1 VKGADSKDF
10 SAIAQAALRAGPG
23 LVMAWLPGGR
33 LHGAEYD
40 VLNPTRADQTT
51 GNFRINVHTGKWADF
66 ATGDAGGDLISLWAY
81 LQGLSQSDAASDL
94 ERQLGLNG
102 YAGLGVDPAIAPFL
116 VKART
121 RIHVEPEDVCCVPV
135 PEEAPPAPLPTGQL
149 VWSYLDGQGRLL
161 GYVLRVDKGAG
172 KKDFFPLTY
181 WQTAGWKNKAWPRP
195 RPLYNQ
201 AELAARRDAP
211 VLVVEGEKT
220 AEAARSLFSDF
231 VAVTWPGGSS
241 SASHANWM
249 PLAGRRV
256 WLLPDA
262 DAPGRKAMAEVAKA
276 LQARAEELTQFV
288 LPANTPA
295 GWDVADW
302 TGSSAEAEA
311 WLSGLT
317 CETLKAPAATED
329 RLAEEL
335 RRANGQGP
343 RYQVTEADEGPLP
356 SLPAPLLAQ
365 LEQAILARV
374 PMRCALAAQVATKAV
389 MAHLVGRQAV
399 SQSGDPT
406 HLYLALAASSTG
418 EIRPYLTAVREL
430 MEQLGLE
437 KTVRQQRL
445 SSPQQVYKM
454 LWRQP
459 ASLYLCSEWGVILQF
474 AKRQPAG
481 SIEQTLTVLSEVWDG
496 TPITMDVD
504 DIKLTDPGVDGQYI
518 IRAPRL
524 TMLAALSH
532 DQLATALKL
541 SEMGRGALEQ
551 IQYWIVQDDEF
562 TEAPAEEIV
571 TGPYPAALISGLQAL
586 ATAVV
591 GTGNLAGVTLPTQL
605 PPQIKVPFAQPIE
618 PFYAPLE
625 ALPIQR
631 SARAMRSAARLLAR
645 REATSYAFSR
655 KSQTPIESVITPELI
670 QAGVASEVRRL
681 NRLIARFAALSSE
694 DGKLSA
700 YEKVLD
706 FITAEKG
713 KGVRG
718 SDLVSG
724 CRPYRNL
731 PDDKREALIKQL
743 LADGAVV
750 EIQPPSKP
758 GARRKALIYVAQ
770 PFVREVA

>member
-1 VKGADSKDF
+1 MTVDF
-10 SAIAQAALRAGPG
+10 SSVARAALQACPG
-23 LVMAWLPGGR
+23 LLLAWLPGGR
-33 LHGAEYD
+33 LRGAEYD
-40 VLNPTRADQTT
+40 VLNPTRADRTT
-51 GNFRINVHTGKWADF
+51 GNFRINILTGKWSDF

-81 LQGLSQSDAASDL
+81 LQGVSQGKAAGDI

-102 YAGLGVDPAIAPFL
+102 FAGLGVDPALAPFL
-116 VKART
+116 AKARE
-121 RIHVEPEDVCCVPV
+121 RIQMAPDDVCVLPV
-135 PEEAPPAPLPTGQL
+135 PADAPPAPLCAGQPA
-149 VWSYLDGQGRLL
+149 WSYLDGQGRLL
-161 GYVLRVDKGAG
+161 GYVTRADKGAG

-181 WQTAGWKNKAWPRP
+181 WQASGWRNKAWPRP
-195 RPLYNQ
+195 RPLYGQ
-201 AELAARRDAP
+201 PDLAARSKAP

-220 AEAARSLFSDF
+220 AEAARRLFADF
-231 VAVTWPGGSS
+231 VVVTWPGGSG
-241 SASHANWM
+241 SASHADWA
-249 PLAGRRV
+249 LLTGRRA

-262 DAPGRKAMAEVAKA
+262 DAPGLKAMSEVAKA
-276 LQARAEELTQFV
+276 LQAQAAEIAQFV
-288 LPANTPA
+288 LPADKPV

-302 TGSSAEAEA
+302 TEADGDAEA
-311 WLSGLT
+311 WLGGLA
-317 CETLKAPAATED
+317 CETLKAPVVADE
-329 RLAEEL
+329 RFAEEL

-343 RYQVTEADEGPLP
+343 RYQVVEAGEEPLP
-356 SLPAPLLAQ
+356 PLPVPLLAQ

-374 PMRCALAAQVATKAV
+374 PMRCALAAQVAAKAV

-418 EIRPYLTAVREL
+418 DIRPYLTAVREL

-445 SSPQQVYKM
+445 SSSQQVYKL

-459 ASLYLCSEWGVILQF
+459 SLLYLCSEWGVILQF

-481 SIEQTLTVLSEVWDG
+481 SIEQTLTVLSEIWDG
-496 TPITMDVD
+496 APITMDAD
-504 DIKLTDPGVDGQYI
+504 DIKLQDPGVDGQYTL
-518 IRAPRL
+518 RAPHL

-551 IQYWIVQDDEF
+551 IQYWILQDDEF
-562 TEAPAEEIV
+562 AEAPADEIV
-571 TGPYPAALISGLQAL
+571 TGPFPAALLAGLQAL

-591 GTGNLAGVTLPTQL
+591 GAGNLAGVNLPTQL
-605 PPQIKVPFAQPIE
+605 PPQVKVCFSQAIE
-618 PFYAPLE
+618 PFYAPLD

-631 SARAMRSAARLLAR
+631 SVRALRSTARLIAR
-645 REATSYAFSR
+645 REATSLGFCRA
-655 KSQTPIESVITPELI
+655 QTPAQAVITPDII
-670 QAGVASEVRRL
+670 QASVVSEVRRL
-681 NRLIARFAALSSE
+681 NRLLARFVALSSE

-706 FITAEKG
+706 FITAEKA
-713 KGVRG
+713 KGAGTRA
-718 SDLVSG
+718 LQQY

-731 PDDKREALIKQL
+731 PDDKREALLKQL
-743 LADGAVV
+743 LADGAIM

-758 GARRKALIYVAQ
+758 GARRKTVVYVAKM
-770 PFVREVA
+770 FVREVGS